1 MLTRVNVAGPD
12 SIEGVVSAPR
22 EFGATK
28 VTAGGG
34 SETRPLRAA
43 MPGLWACGPVLIA
56 LGEHRRRRG
65 RVGAARIA
73 PGGIMPVLHNRP
85 RSRFTRHNAFSSRH
99 VPRACRDAILSGAIR
114 SRLVGALLH
123 GARIPP
129 TPGGASGAGVAPPDP
144 AVGPIPGAKTHPTGS

>member
-1 MLTRVNVAGPD
+1 
-12 SIEGVVSAPR
+12 
-22 EFGATK
+22 
-28 VTAGGG
+28 
-34 SETRPLRAA
+34 
-43 MPGLWACGPVLIA
+43 
-56 LGEHRRRRG
+56 
-65 RVGAARIA
+65 
-73 PGGIMPVLHNRP
+73 MPVLHNRP

-144 AVGPIPGAKTHPTGS
+144 AVGPIPGAKTHPTGSQPRLTGSVTPLGSAWNSGDTTIWKL